1 MPNSDFITALTELCG
16 QKGIAKEVVVEAI
29 EAALVSAYK
38 RNFGTTQNITA
49 RIDMA
54 SGEGRVYAQ
63 KHVVEEVTD
72 SRQEIAYAEA
82 RRLNREVQLGEIV
95 EVEMTPRDF
104 GRIATQTAKQVVT
117 QRLREAEREAVY
129 TQFTNKVG
137 DIVSAKAL
145 RPDPKGLIVQ
155 LESKFEAIM
164 PPSEQVPGEK
174 YPPNQLFKVYVVEVH
189 RANKGP
195 QITVSRSHRNLL
207 RRLFELEVPEIFNG
221 TVEIKSIARE
231 PGSRSK
237 VAVAARQEGIDAV
250 GACVGQRGSR
260 IQNIVHEL
268 QDEKIDVVQWN
279 ADPAIFV
286 AHALAPAQV
295 EKVDIVP
302 EDKAAYVVVADR
314 QLSLAIGR
322 EGQNARLAAK
332 LTGWRVDIKSASVA
346 AREPL
351 ERRRRPV
358 HVVGGDEE
366 SILKI
371 RLEEAMRQRALE
383 EAEMLQRAE
392 TAFAG
397 LPVTPPPTV
406 EPAPAE
412 APAAEAKPKRVRVK
426 TTVVVE
432 EAPAEAAP
440 AVEAAPI
447 AEAAP
452 AAEPE
457 PKRRRKK
464 AAEPAAEEVPVEPVA
479 SESAVETQPQAEA
492 EVEIKPK
499 RRRKKAAEP
508 TSEEA
513 PVEPVAYE
521 SAVETEVKAE
531 AEVEIK
537 PKRRRKKAAEPAAEE
552 VPVEPVASELAAEA
566 EPQAEA
572 EVEAKPKRR
581 PRKAA
586 EIAIEEAPVAPVAS
600 AAAVEIESKAEA
612 EVEAKPKH
620 TRKKAAAEPAPG

>member
-1 MPNSDFITALTELCG
+1 MPNSDFITALTELCS
-16 QKGIAKEVVVEAI
+16 QKGIAKEIVIEAI

-38 RNFGTTQNITA
+38 RNFGTTQNIA
-49 RIDMA
+49 AHMDMA

-63 KHVVEEVTD
+63 KRVVEEVTD
-72 SRQEIAYAEA
+72 PRQEIAYTEA

-104 GRIATQTAKQVVT
+104 GRIAAQTAKQVVT

-129 TQFTNKVG
+129 TAFTNKVG
-137 DIVSAKAL
+137 DIVSATAL

-155 LESKFEAIM
+155 LDGKVEALM
-164 PPSEQVPGEK
+164 PPNEQVQTEKFNPG
-174 YPPNQLFKVYVVEVH
+174 QHIQVYIVEVH

-195 QITVSRSHRNLL
+195 QIIVSRSHRNLL
-207 RRLFELEVPEIFNG
+207 RRLFELQVPEIFSG

-237 VAVAARQEGIDAV
+237 VAVAARQEGIDPV
-250 GACVGQRGSR
+250 GACVGQRGTR
-260 IQNIVHEL
+260 IQPIVNEL
-268 QDEKIDVVQWN
+268 LGEKIDVVQWN
-279 ADPAIFV
+279 ADPSIFV

-295 EKVDIVP
+295 EKVDVVP

-371 RLEEAMRQRALE
+371 RLEEAMRQRAQE

-397 LPVTPPPTV
+397 LPVSPSPTV
-406 EPAPAE
+406 EPAT
-412 APAAEAKPKRVRVK
+412 AAEATAAAAKPKGVRVK
-426 TTVVVE
+426 TTVVIGE
-432 EAPAEAAP
+432 AAGEAAPAAEAVPAIEAVPAAEAVP
-440 AVEAAPI
+440 AVEAAP
-447 AEAAP
+447 AEEAAP
-452 AAEPE
+452 AGAAE

-464 AAEPAAEEVPVEPVA
+464 VAAPVAAEAAVEPALPTAEVEPVAEAQAEAEVAVEARPKRTRKKAADAAEPAA
-479 SESAVETQPQAEA
+479 
-492 EVEIKPK
+492 
-499 RRRKKAAEP
+499 
-508 TSEEA
+508 
-513 PVEPVAYE
+513 
-521 SAVETEVKAE
+521 
-531 AEVEIK
+531 
-537 PKRRRKKAAEPAAEE
+537 
-552 VPVEPVASELAAEA
+552 
-566 EPQAEA
+566 
-572 EVEAKPKRR
+572 
-581 PRKAA
+581 
-586 EIAIEEAPVAPVAS
+586 
-600 AAAVEIESKAEA
+600 
-612 EVEAKPKH
+612 
-620 TRKKAAAEPAPG
+620 G

>member
-1 MPNSDFITALTELCG
+1 MPNSDFITALTELCS
-16 QKGIAKEVVVEAI
+16 QKGIAKEIVIEAI

-38 RNFGTTQNITA
+38 RNFGTTQNIAA

-63 KHVVEEVTD
+63 KRVVEEVAD
-72 SRQEIAYAEA
+72 PRQEIAYTEA
-82 RRLNREVQLGEIV
+82 RRLNREVQLGEVV

-104 GRIATQTAKQVVT
+104 GRIAAQTAKQVVT

-129 TQFTNKVG
+129 TAFTNKVG
-137 DIVSAKAL
+137 DIVGATAQ

-155 LESKFEAIM
+155 LDGKVEAIM
-164 PPSEQVPGEK
+164 PPNEQVQTEK
-174 YPPNQLFKVYVVEVH
+174 FTPSQHFKVYIVEVH

-195 QITVSRSHRNLL
+195 QIIVSRSHRNLL
-207 RRLFELEVPEIFNG
+207 RRLFELEVAEIYSG

-237 VAVAARQEGIDAV
+237 VAVTARQEGIDPV
-250 GACVGQRGSR
+250 GACVGQRGGR
-260 IQNIVHEL
+260 IQNIVNEL
-268 QDEKIDVVQWN
+268 MGEKIDVVQWN
-279 ADPAIFV
+279 ADPSIFV

-366 SILKI
+366 SILKV
-371 RLEEAMRQRALE
+371 RLEEAMRQRAQE

-397 LPVTPPPTV
+397 LPVSPSPTV
-406 EPAPAE
+406 EPAAAAE
-412 APAAEAKPKRVRVK
+412 APAAAAKPKRVRVK
-426 TTVVVE
+426 TTVVIG
-432 EAPAEAAP
+432 EAAG
-440 AVEAAPI
+440 
-447 AEAAP
+447 EAAP
-452 AAEPE
+452 AAEAAPATEAVPEAEAVSMVESAPAMEAAPAVAAE

-464 AAEPAAEEVPVEPVA
+464 VAEPVAAEAPVELAAVVEPVA
-479 SESAVETQPQAEA
+479 EPQAEA
-492 EVEIKPK
+492 AVEVKPK
-499 RRRKKAAEP
+499 RRRKKAAE
-508 TSEEA
+508 TAVEEA
-513 PVEPVAYE
+513 PVEAVASE
-521 SAVETEVKAE
+521 PAVEIEPKAE
-531 AEVEIK
+531 AE
-537 PKRRRKKAAEPAAEE
+537 A
-552 VPVEPVASELAAEA
+552 
-566 EPQAEA
+566 
-572 EVEAKPKRR
+572 EAKPKR
-581 PRKAA
+581 
-586 EIAIEEAPVAPVAS
+586 
-600 AAAVEIESKAEA
+600 
-612 EVEAKPKH
+612 
-620 TRKKAAAEPAPG
+620 TRKKAAAVAEPAAG

>member
-1 MPNSDFITALTELCG
+1 MPNSEFITALTELCS
-16 QKGIAKEVVVEAI
+16 QKGIAKEVVIEAI

-63 KHVVEEVTD
+63 KRVVEEVTD
-72 SRQEIAYAEA
+72 PRQEIAYTEA

-137 DIVSAKAL
+137 DIVSAVAQ
-145 RPDPKGLIVQ
+145 RVDPKGLIVQ
-155 LESKFEAIM
+155 LDGKVEAVM
-164 PPSEQVPGEK
+164 PPNEQVQAEK
-174 YPPNQLFKVYVVEVH
+174 FTPSQHFKVYIVEVH

-195 QITVSRSHRNLL
+195 QIIVSRSHRNLL
-207 RRLFELEVPEIFNG
+207 RRLFELEVPEIYNG
-221 TVEIKSIARE
+221 AVEIKSIARE

-237 VAVAARQEGIDAV
+237 VAVAARQEGIDPV
-250 GACVGQRGSR
+250 GACVGQRGGR
-260 IQNIVHEL
+260 IQNIVNEL
-268 QDEKIDVVQWN
+268 MGEKIDVVQWN
-279 ADPAIFV
+279 PDPSIFV

-358 HVVGGDEE
+358 HVVGGEEE
-366 SILKI
+366 SILKV
-371 RLEEAMRQRALE
+371 RLEEAMRQRAQE

-397 LPVTPPPTV
+397 LPVSPSPTL

-412 APAAEAKPKRVRVK
+412 AAAAAAKPKRVRVK

-440 AVEAAPI
+440 AVEAATI

-452 AAEPE
+452 AAEAE

-464 AAEPAAEEVPVEPVA
+464 AAEPAAEEAPGEAAPAVEAATIAEAAPAAEAEPKRRRKKVVEPAAEEAPAEPVA
-479 SESAVETQPQAEA
+479 SESAVETE
-492 EVEIKPK
+492 PK
-499 RRRKKAAEP
+499 
-508 TSEEA
+508 
-513 PVEPVAYE
+513 
-521 SAVETEVKAE
+521 
-531 AEVEIK
+531 
-537 PKRRRKKAAEPAAEE
+537 
-552 VPVEPVASELAAEA
+552 
-566 EPQAEA
+566 AEA
-572 EVEAKPKRR
+572 EVEAKPKRQ
-581 PRKAA
+581 
-586 EIAIEEAPVAPVAS
+586 
-600 AAAVEIESKAEA
+600 
-612 EVEAKPKH
+612 
-620 TRKKAAAEPAPG
+620 RKKAAAEPVPG

>member
-1 MPNSDFITALTELCG
+1 MPNSDFITALTELCS
-16 QKGIAKEVVVEAI
+16 QKGIAKEIVIEAI

-38 RNFGTTQNITA
+38 RNFGTTQNIA
-49 RIDMA
+49 AHMDMA

-63 KHVVEEVTD
+63 KRVVEEVTD
-72 SRQEIAYAEA
+72 PRQEIAYTEA

-104 GRIATQTAKQVVT
+104 GRIAAQTAKQVVT

-129 TQFTNKVG
+129 TAFTNKVG
-137 DIVSAKAL
+137 DIVSATAL

-155 LESKFEAIM
+155 LDGKVEALM
-164 PPSEQVPGEK
+164 PPNEQVQTEKFNPG
-174 YPPNQLFKVYVVEVH
+174 QHIQVYIVEVH

-195 QITVSRSHRNLL
+195 QIIVSRSHRNLL
-207 RRLFELEVPEIFNG
+207 RRLFELQVPEIFSG

-237 VAVAARQEGIDAV
+237 VAVAARQEGIDPV
-250 GACVGQRGSR
+250 GACVGQRGTR
-260 IQNIVHEL
+260 IQPIVNEL
-268 QDEKIDVVQWN
+268 LGEKIDVVQWN
-279 ADPAIFV
+279 ADPSIFV

-295 EKVDIVP
+295 EKVDVVP

-371 RLEEAMRQRALE
+371 RLEEAMRQRAQE

-397 LPVTPPPTV
+397 LPVSPSPTV
-406 EPAPAE
+406 EPATAAE
-412 APAAEAKPKRVRVK
+412 ATAAAAKPKRVRVK
-426 TTVVVE
+426 TTVVIGE
-432 EAPAEAAP
+432 AAGEAAPAAEAVPAIEAVPAAEAVP
-440 AVEAAPI
+440 AVEAAP
-447 AEAAP
+447 AEEAAP
-452 AAEPE
+452 AGAAE

-464 AAEPAAEEVPVEPVA
+464 VAVPVAAEAAVEPALPTAEVEPVAEAQAEAEVAVEARPKRTRKKAADAAEPAA
-479 SESAVETQPQAEA
+479 
-492 EVEIKPK
+492 
-499 RRRKKAAEP
+499 
-508 TSEEA
+508 
-513 PVEPVAYE
+513 
-521 SAVETEVKAE
+521 
-531 AEVEIK
+531 
-537 PKRRRKKAAEPAAEE
+537 
-552 VPVEPVASELAAEA
+552 
-566 EPQAEA
+566 
-572 EVEAKPKRR
+572 
-581 PRKAA
+581 
-586 EIAIEEAPVAPVAS
+586 
-600 AAAVEIESKAEA
+600 
-612 EVEAKPKH
+612 
-620 TRKKAAAEPAPG
+620 G

>member
-1 MPNSDFITALTELCG
+1 MPNSDFITALTELCS
-16 QKGIAKEVVVEAI
+16 QKGIAKEVVIEAI

-49 RIDMA
+49 RIDMV

-63 KHVVEEVTD
+63 KRVVEEVTD
-72 SRQEIAYAEA
+72 PRQEIAYTEA

-129 TQFTNKVG
+129 TEFTNKVG
-137 DIVSAKAL
+137 DIVSATAQ
-145 RPDPKGLIVQ
+145 RVDPKGLIVQ
-155 LESKFEAIM
+155 LDGKVEAIM
-164 PPSEQVPGEK
+164 PPNEQVQTEKFTPG
-174 YPPNQLFKVYVVEVH
+174 QHFQVYIVEVH

-195 QITVSRSHRNLL
+195 QIIVSRSHRNLL
-207 RRLFELEVPEIFNG
+207 RRLFELEVPEIYNG
-221 TVEIKSIARE
+221 AVEIKSIARE

-237 VAVAARQEGIDAV
+237 VAVAARQEGIDPV
-250 GACVGQRGSR
+250 GACVGQRGTR
-260 IQNIVHEL
+260 IQNIVNEL
-268 QDEKIDVVQWN
+268 MGEKIDVVQWN
-279 ADPAIFV
+279 PDPSIFV

-358 HVVGGDEE
+358 HVVGGEEE

-397 LPVTPPPTV
+397 LPVPPPTV
-406 EPAPAE
+406 EPAPAAE
-412 APAAEAKPKRVRVK
+412 APAAAAKPKRVRVK
-426 TTVVVE
+426 TTVVIG
-432 EAPAEAAP
+432 EAAG
-440 AVEAAPI
+440 
-447 AEAAP
+447 EAAP
-452 AAEPE
+452 AAEAVPTTEAAPVVEAAPAAQAE

-464 AAEPAAEEVPVEPVA
+464 IAEPVAAEAAVELAQSAAEVEPVA
-479 SESAVETQPQAEA
+479 EA
-492 EVEIKPK
+492 
-499 RRRKKAAEP
+499 
-508 TSEEA
+508 
-513 PVEPVAYE
+513 
-521 SAVETEVKAE
+521 KAE
-531 AEVEIK
+531 DEV
-537 PKRRRKKAAEPAAEE
+537 A
-552 VPVEPVASELAAEA
+552 
-566 EPQAEA
+566 
-572 EVEAKPKRR
+572 VEAKPKR
-581 PRKAA
+581 
-586 EIAIEEAPVAPVAS
+586 
-600 AAAVEIESKAEA
+600 
-612 EVEAKPKH
+612 
-620 TRKKAAAEPAPG
+620 TRKKAAAAAEPVAG